1 MTNSAQWG
9 RVGEKVLFH
18 MEDTIVALEVALRE
32 VNVKIW
38 EHLNYTLW
46 KMRLAISSL
55 QHCIGKYKILK
66 NTKMSSVLFSPW
78 KLIDSRKL
86 ARLPSKRKSL
96 GHLILLSS
104 IWKLICC
111 Q

>member
-1 MTNSAQWG
+1 
-9 RVGEKVLFH
+9 

-55 QHCIGKYKILK
+55 QHCLAEYKIPN
-66 NTKMSSVLFSPW
+66 NTKMSSVLVSP
-78 KLIDSRKL
+78 
-86 ARLPSKRKSL
+86 
-96 GHLILLSS
+96 
-104 IWKLICC
+104 
-111 Q
+111 